1 MEMGALYPEN
11 LESFNHSVV
20 SICDP
25 MDCSPPGSFVWNSA
39 GKNTV
44 VGCHALLQ
52 GISRTQGS
60 NLHLFCLLHW
70 QMGSLPGATFILS
83 AAQKW
88 NILPATLT
96 VDC

>member
-1 MEMGALYPEN
+1 MYAKSLQLCLTLCN
-11 LESFNHSVV
+11 A
-20 SICDP
+20 
-25 MDCSPPGSFVWNSA
+25 MDCSPLSSSVHRDSL